1 MLLSI
6 KCRAMESNIIIT
18 SVHNSLPKNKK
29 SEEISEYM
37 RKLVHVT
44 FTPDEYKDFVEELK
58 VLVEFLNGKYPRTK
72 AFFVFESLHT
82 HSLGIRIEGT
92 CEGLYAS
99 LFEIG
104 DSWTTFKHK

>member
-1 MLLSI
+1 
-6 KCRAMESNIIIT
+6 MESNMIIT

-44 FTPDEYKDFVEELK
+44 FTPAEYKDFVEELK

-72 AFFVFESLHT
+72 AFFVFGCKHT

-104 DSWTTFKHK
+104 DSWTTIKQKK

>member
-1 MLLSI
+1 
-6 KCRAMESNIIIT
+6 
-18 SVHNSLPKNKK
+18 
-29 SEEISEYM
+29 M

-44 FTPDEYKDFVEELK
+44 FTPAEYKDFVEELK

-72 AFFVFESLHT
+72 PFFVLESLRT
-82 HSLGIRIEGT
+82 NSVGIRIDGS

-104 DSWTTFKHK
+104 DSWTEFKQNR

>member
-1 MLLSI
+1 
-6 KCRAMESNIIIT
+6 MESNIIIT

-44 FTPDEYKDFVEELK
+44 FTPAEYKDFVEELK
-58 VLVEFLNGKYPRTK
+58 ALVEFLNGKYPRTK
-72 AFFVFESLHT
+72 TFFVFESLCA
-82 HSLGIRIEGT
+82 HSIGIRIEGT
-92 CEGLYAS
+92 CEGLCAS

-104 DSWTTFKHK
+104 DSWTTFKQKK

>member
-1 MLLSI
+1 M
-6 KCRAMESNIIIT
+6 SNIIVT

-44 FTPDEYKDFVEELK
+44 FTPAEYKDFVEELE

-82 HSLGIRIEGT
+82 HALGIRIDGT

-104 DSWTTFKHK
+104 DSWTTFKQKK

>member
-1 MLLSI
+1 M
-6 KCRAMESNIIIT
+6 SNIIVT

-72 AFFVFESLHT
+72 AFFVFESPHT
-82 HSLGIRIEGT
+82 HHSLGIRIEGT

-104 DSWTTFKHK
+104 DSWTEFKQK

>member
-1 MLLSI
+1 M
-6 KCRAMESNIIIT
+6 REYIIT

-44 FTPDEYKDFVEELK
+44 FTPAEYKDFVEELK

-72 AFFVFESLHT
+72 PFFVSESLRT
-82 HSLGIRIEGT
+82 NSVGIRIDGT

-104 DSWTTFKHK
+104 NSWTEFKTKR

>member
-1 MLLSI
+1 M
-6 KCRAMESNIIIT
+6 SNIIIT

-44 FTPDEYKDFVEELK
+44 FTPAEYKDFVEELK
-58 VLVEFLNGKYPRTK
+58 VLVEFLNEKYPRTK
-72 AFFVFESLHT
+72 PFFVFGCKHT
-82 HSLGIRIEGT
+82 HSLGIRIEGS
-92 CEGLYAS
+92 CGGLYAS

-104 DSWTTFKHK
+104 DNWTTFKQNR